1 MTRRSLGSGAGVL
14 AASLLAFIGVG
25 ALWGLLRPTYEGRL
39 VGGGQVAIE
48 PAFNV
53 EFTSYIP
60 FAAATGLLA
69 AVVALCVYTA
79 SPASRGPGMLW
90 WLIVVAAVS
99 TFAFWQVGLVTSS
112 LLHPLPEPDSL
123 DEGAF
128 VEFAP
133 GFRPG
138 VALVAAPLMAAL
150 SYWCAALVTPEE
162 RELSAP
168 IQ

>member
-1 MTRRSLGSGAGVL
+1 
-14 AASLLAFIGVG
+14 
-25 ALWGLLRPTYEGRL
+25 
-39 VGGGQVAIE
+39 
-48 PAFNV
+48 
-53 EFTSYIP
+53 
-60 FAAATGLLA
+60 
-69 AVVALCVYTA
+69 
-79 SPASRGPGMLW
+79 MLW

-123 DEGAF
+123 DEGAL

-150 SYWCAALVTPEE
+150 SYWCAALVTPEPE
-162 RELSAP
+162 EVSAS

>member
-39 VGGGQVAIE
+39 VDGGQVAIE

-53 EFTSYIP
+53 EFTSYIT

-69 AVVALCVYTA
+69 TVVALCVYTA
-79 SPASRGPGMLW
+79 SPATRGPGMLW
-90 WLIVVAAVS
+90 WLVIVAAIS
-99 TFAFWQVGLVTSS
+99 TFAFLQTGLVTSS
-112 LLHPLPEPDSL
+112 LLHPLPDPETIS
-123 DEGAF
+123 EGAT

-138 VALVAAPLMAAL
+138 VAMVAAPLMAAL
-150 SYWCAALVTPEE
+150 SYWCAALVTPESE
-162 RELSAP
+162 EVSAP